1 MSSVSDQTSITIRIS
16 KTDKDLIQEAAD
28 LASLDLSDFI
38 RTILLNR
45 LRKARPFE
53 RLLSDAVSLFHRLQ
67 SDPSRIDDHKLQQV
81 RDIIGQL
88 IDLAKK
94 E

>member
-1 MSSVSDQTSITIRIS
+1 MSSVSDQTSITIRMS
-16 KTDKDLIQEAAD
+16 KTDKDSIQQAAD

-38 RTILLNR
+38 RTILLKR

-53 RLLSDAVSLFHRLQ
+53 RLLSEAVSLFHRLQ
-67 SDPSRIDDHKLQQV
+67 SDPSRIDNHKLQQV
-81 RDIIGQL
+81 RHIIGQL
-88 IDLAKK
+88 VDLAKK

>member
-1 MSSVSDQTSITIRIS
+1 MSSVSGQTSITIRIS
-16 KTDKDLIQEAAD
+16 KTDKASIQKAAD

-38 RTILLNR
+38 RTILLKR
-45 LRKARPFE
+45 LRKSRPFE
-53 RLLSDAVSLFHRLQ
+53 RLLSEAVSLFHRLQ
-67 SDPSRIDDHKLQQV
+67 SDPSRIDNLKLQQV